1 MAVALAAVTTPFALA
16 PGCGSDDAGGEINGA
31 DVPHNVVFD
40 ESDVTDYF
48 ENLGYTVKPT
58 GSGYYDVA
66 SPERVNCE
74 IYSLETGSA
83 DQSIYVGDPNYL
95 MDPSGT
101 LGLQYGGIEGNDGD
115 CAEALMAALEGF
127 VPWAEENGVI

>member
-1 MAVALAAVTTPFALA
+1 M
-16 PGCGSDDAGGEINGA
+16 
-31 DVPHNVVFD
+31 
-40 ESDVTDYF
+40 
-48 ENLGYTVKPT
+48 K
-58 GSGYYDVA
+58 
-66 SPERVNCE
+66 CE

-83 DQSIYVGDPNYL
+83 DQSIYVGDPNHL
-95 MDPSGT
+95 RDPSGT